1 MSEKELKEQ
10 IVELTVENEAYA
22 FQKEIVRALTTAFR
36 KVLIVRTENAWNAE
50 DGFWVRYEN
59 KWKRNWDWQH
69 KNLFK
74 ARSTAGLCIL
84 NTSFKAYIE

>member
-1 MSEKELKEQ
+1 MSNLRWKTQ
-10 IVELTVENEAYA
+10 AYA

-74 ARSTAGLCIL
+74 ARSTAGLCMGIL
-84 NTSFKAYIE
+84 PNPRFLFEYIF